1 MYFAIQKTYVMQPI
15 HILLLIAGYFGV
27 LILISFLTGKD
38 DSNETFFRASRKSP
52 WYVVAFGMIGASL
65 SGVTFI
71 SVPGWVNDSGFSYM
85 QVVFGYLVGYFIIA
99 YVLMPIYYRLNVTSI
114 YQYLED
120 RFGVISYKTGA
131 FFFLISRILGAS
143 FRLYLVAIVLQR
155 YVFDAYEIDFSVTV
169 TLSIV
174 LIWLYTFRGG
184 IKTIVWT
191 DTLQTLFMLIAVG
204 VAIYLILA
212 DLDLSFGEFLSSDA
226 LQQYNQIWFTDDPM
240 AKNYFIKSFLGGLF
254 IAVCMTGLDQDMMQ
268 KNLTCKT
275 LGDAQKNMVSFS
287 VVLIVVN
294 FVFLLLGALVYMYAA
309 KHSIDIPLMDGKV
322 KTDLLFPEIAIYGG
336 LGLSL
341 AIVFLLGL
349 IAAAY
354 SSADSALTS
363 LTTSF
368 SVDFLDIE
376 KEKGTKNKFSQK
388 IIAFTKPI
396 VTAIPTI
403 INAKNKDTHI
413 KLEKEVSINE
423 QKLIRQVVHILMSIV
438 LIIVVIIF
446 NSLSDKSVIDNLLII
461 AGYTY
466 GPLLGLFAFGIF
478 TKYNVKDKYVWL
490 VALLSI
496 SLTYFLANYFG
507 TFYTYFTED
516 VTNLAEAT
524 ILSKKTFYQFGYEL
538 LPINGLLTF
547 IGLVIIRRQ
556 HD

>member
-1 MYFAIQKTYVMQPI
+1 MQPI
-15 HILLLIAGYFGV
+15 HILLLIASYFGV
-27 LILISFLTGKD
+27 LILISYFTGKD
-38 DSNETFFRASRKSP
+38 DSNETFFKASRKSP
-52 WYVVAFGMIGASL
+52 WYIVAFGMIGASL

-71 SVPGWVNDSGFSYM
+71 SVPGWVEASQFSYM

-120 RFGVISYKTGA
+120 RFGVVSYKTGA
-131 FFFLISRILGAS
+131 FFFLLSRILGAS

-155 YVFDAYEIDFSVTV
+155 YVFDAYGIHFAVTV
-169 TLSIV
+169 SLSIL

-204 VAIYLILA
+204 VAIYLILTNLDMSFSEFWNSE
-212 DLDLSFGEFLSSDA
+212 DLKK
-226 LQQYNQIWFTDDPM
+226 YNQIWFTDSFM
-240 AKNYFIKSFLGGLF
+240 AKNYFVKSFLGGLF

-268 KNLTCKT
+268 KNLTCKS
-275 LGDAQKNMVSFS
+275 LGDAQKNMISFS
-287 VVLIVVN
+287 IVLVVVN
-294 FVFLLLGALVYMYAA
+294 LIFLLLGALLFMYANA
-309 KHSIDIPLMDGKV
+309 NAIEIPLMDGKP
-322 KTDLLFPEIAIYGG
+322 KTDLLFPEIALKGG
-336 LGLSL
+336 LGISL
-341 AIVFLLGL
+341 AVVFLLGL

-368 SVDFLDIE
+368 SVDFLGIE
-376 KEKGTKNKFSQK
+376 KESGKENKFARK
-388 IIAFTKPI
+388 IVQFAKPI
-396 VTAIPTI
+396 VVSASGFL
-403 INAKNKDTHI
+403 NSKKRDKDEE
-413 KLEKEVSINE
+413 LEEKPINE

-446 NSLSDKSVIDNLLII
+446 NSLSNKSVIDSILTI

-478 TKYNVKDKYVWL
+478 TKYKVIDKRVWIVTL
-490 VALLSI
+490 VSI
-496 SLTYFLANYFG
+496 CLTYFLANFG
-507 TFYTYFTED
+507 SYYTYFTED
-516 VTNLAEAT
+516 VSNLAEAAK
-524 ILSKKTFYQFGYEL
+524 LAKESFYQFGYEL

-547 IGLVIIRRQ
+547 IGLVLIRRQ
-556 HD
+556 